1 MSNTG
6 DADLIR
12 SKERVSAHGEVFT
25 PEWMVGNML
34 DLVRNETERIES
46 RFLESACGAGN
57 FLKQVLGRKLGVVKD
72 RYSASSFETRHYALL
87 ALMSIYGIE
96 LMQDNAEQ
104 CRQELVTQY
113 ANFLSIG
120 HHDVWCLAA
129 KKVVE
134 ANIIQGDALTLL
146 TVDGDKISFPEWS
159 YLGNGMYQRRDFH
172 FLALTQRASI
182 KGTLFELF
190 KDEENFVP
198 VTTFPPMTA
207 EEIGR

>member
-6 DADLIR
+6 DADLIK

-34 DLVRNETERIES
+34 DLVSNETERIES
-46 RFLESACGAGN
+46 RFMESACGAGN
-57 FLKQVLGRKLGVVKD
+57 FLKQVLGRKLAVVKN

-96 LMQDNAEQ
+96 LLQDNAEK

-120 HHDVWCLAA
+120 HHDAWCLAA
-129 KKVVE
+129 NKVVE

-146 TVDGDKISFPEWS
+146 TVEGDKISFPEWS
-159 YLGNGMYQRRDFH
+159 YLGNGLYQRRDFH

-207 EEIGR
+207 EEIGK